1 MISTDPDAM
10 TTGVIQRLTKALGP
24 SVAGQ
29 LAKDGLMRLGLNE
42 LRTPDEL
49 LGFANYLLT
58 HGGVIESVG
67 RALKVTAILRGARE
81 D

>member
-1 MISTDPDAM
+1 M
-10 TTGVIQRLTKALGP
+10 TPVVLSRLTKALGP

-29 LAKDGLMRLGLNE
+29 LTKDGLMKLGLNE

-49 LGFANYLLT
+49 LVFANYLLT

-67 RALKVTAILRGARE
+67 RALKVSAILRGARE